1 MKTLLAL
8 LAAFAALALGAAH
21 AGPLAPAPQ
30 VLAKYERTFLVRS
43 GSQTLEELLDTGII
57 RYFLTG
63 GQPLLVLVNGRPY
76 ATTAG
81 DLDTLPVA
89 AIERIEV
96 LRGESLGTLGGSSV
110 RGALNV
116 VLRTGMD
123 GFETRTVTR
132 MPSRD
137 GGDGWQGSVLWG
149 GAVGKGRMTLG
160 ADVIDRQEIASQ
172 SREYSRSAWTEGG
185 AFNEAKNVS
194 VGGNTVYVVQL
205 DADDKRTG
213 TRSVSLGECDPAKG
227 YTGPLSNPP
236 GIRNGDKGCGFAY
249 GAIAWNSSSF
259 EQRNAILNLDH
270 PVGDDAELRLDVNV
284 AQGDSAFRYAPSVG
298 VFNFTPNAALLARI
312 NRAARDAGSDAD
324 IADGND
330 QFAVGHRFVRHGNRD
345 WLTDTDEYDVAVG
358 LQGRLAEGL
367 GYDARVSA
375 YRLDGFVGGNTFVH
389 AGKIT
394 AEILAGNYDLADP
407 FSDAPS
413 HLQAIRNS
421 SLKLENDFGSER
433 QGVRFAL
440 EGSGFAIGG
449 RDSAWTAGFELD
461 RSKAHDISVYRDG
474 GGTAHDVS
482 NVLGSGGASYA
493 GERDA
498 VAAFAEM
505 SVPLDDGLDLRVAG
519 RGDEYDDVGGLAS
532 WRLAAAWRPSDVLTL
547 RGSLSAGD
555 RSPSMLHLY
564 SFEVQDHPY
573 ISCDPG
579 TGPAPRS
586 CAELNARQVT
596 RVTTGNPK
604 LDPSE
609 SERLAVGAELRE
621 GPNFLG
627 VEWYRQSRSGRAGQ
641 NSANWAMQNLD
652 ECAGG
657 VSANCI
663 ARVGGDIT
671 IHDSYAAIVDTEV
684 SGVTA
689 RFGGGF
695 RTGWGVAGMRGAW
708 RHVTSAELRVAGRKD
723 RYVIARDMV
732 RIGFLARRGGVSA
745 VWTANYRSGFKNR
758 AGTGTF
764 KSWTGH
770 DMVLDWV
777 DPLGLAGARVAAG
790 VFNVTDTGLS
800 VDTANP
806 SSVDGPTEADWG
818 RTFFL
823 TLNFRF

>member
-312 NRAARDAGSDAD
+312 NRAARDADRTRTSRMA
-324 IADGND
+324 
-330 QFAVGHRFVRHGNRD
+330 
-345 WLTDTDEYDVAVG
+345 TT
-358 LQGRLAEGL
+358 
-367 GYDARVSA
+367 
-375 YRLDGFVGGNTFVH
+375 
-389 AGKIT
+389 
-394 AEILAGNYDLADP
+394 
-407 FSDAPS
+407 
-413 HLQAIRNS
+413 S
-421 SLKLENDFGSER
+421 SP
-433 QGVRFAL
+433 
-440 EGSGFAIGG
+440 
-449 RDSAWTAGFELD
+449 W
-461 RSKAHDISVYRDG
+461 
-474 GGTAHDVS
+474 GTA
-482 NVLGSGGASYA
+482 
-493 GERDA
+493 
-498 VAAFAEM
+498 
-505 SVPLDDGLDLRVAG
+505 
-519 RGDEYDDVGGLAS
+519 
-532 WRLAAAWRPSDVLTL
+532 
-547 RGSLSAGD
+547 
-555 RSPSMLHLY
+555 
-564 SFEVQDHPY
+564 
-573 ISCDPG
+573 SCATATG
-579 TGPAPRS
+579 TG
-586 CAELNARQVT
+586 
-596 RVTTGNPK
+596 
-604 LDPSE
+604 
-609 SERLAVGAELRE
+609 
-621 GPNFLG
+621 
-627 VEWYRQSRSGRAGQ
+627 
-641 NSANWAMQNLD
+641 
-652 ECAGG
+652 
-657 VSANCI
+657 
-663 ARVGGDIT
+663 
-671 IHDSYAAIVDTEV
+671 
-684 SGVTA
+684 
-689 RFGGGF
+689 
-695 RTGWGVAGMRGAW
+695 
-708 RHVTSAELRVAGRKD
+708 
-723 RYVIARDMV
+723 
-732 RIGFLARRGGVSA
+732 
-745 VWTANYRSGFKNR
+745 
-758 AGTGTF
+758 
-764 KSWTGH
+764 
-770 DMVLDWV
+770 
-777 DPLGLAGARVAAG
+777 
-790 VFNVTDTGLS
+790 
-800 VDTANP
+800 
-806 SSVDGPTEADWG
+806 
-818 RTFFL
+818 
-823 TLNFRF
+823 